1 MISIRLRFGVFLF
14 SALGLLSTGLH
25 AQEADPKAA
34 AHGAMLERLYPTPAL
49 KIVTQG
55 DAPHQA
61 YQAAV
66 NEAYRA
72 GVPASLL
79 NECVATRAMFKA
91 DAAGL
96 QSVLPGLK
104 AGLAKHRPETSLFG
118 DKATAVMMVQAIENM
133 LAEEKQTPGSLA
145 KRAVLIRGRAA
156 ARQVR
161 AQLLALDA
169 LMDVQ
174 AIEKNL
180 RPGTVVPEAQ
190 WRTGAKPGTYFA
202 TTGADELGNAF
213 GPQVVDKP
221 PTVPKATYDQLKAVV
236 PDSYWAPFGVPK

>member
-1 MISIRLRFGVFLF
+1 MIPFRLPVGVFLF
-14 SALGLLSTGLH
+14 SALGLLFTGLH

-49 KIVTQG
+49 KTLTQG
-55 DAPHQA
+55 DVPHQA

-72 GVPASLL
+72 GVPASIL
-79 NECVATRAMFKA
+79 NECVATRAMMKG
-91 DAAGL
+91 DGAGL
-96 QSVLPGLK
+96 QSVLPALK
-104 AGLAKHRPETSLFG
+104 AGLVKHRPETSLFP
-118 DKATAVMMVQAIENM
+118 KETAIMMVQAIENM

-169 LMDVQ
+169 LVDVQ

-180 RPGTVVPEAQ
+180 RPGTVDRSETRLVLCHY
-190 WRTGAKPGTYFA
+190 RRG
-202 TTGADELGNAF
+202 
-213 GPQVVDKP
+213 
-221 PTVPKATYDQLKAVV
+221 
-236 PDSYWAPFGVPK
+236 